1 MRKESR
7 FRPSQLISSTEDSPV
22 SWLAANNTNR
32 QGILSLFPSRPT
44 PIDFWGTPGS
54 GDGASWKIIHL
65 QNKLWGTDLFF
76 FFLPHGRAPFLLAQM
91 AWEMQ
96 AGAGL
101 IPFLM
106 RLHCI
111 CCLHSI
117 LHTSVLRLRRFTPSK
132 HYLSLKAPISSKAIA
147 PQNTKLSCLTELLI
161 VMKICT

>member
-32 QGILSLFPSRPT
+32 QGILSLFLSRPT
-44 PIDFWGTPGS
+44 PIDFWGTPG
-54 GDGASWKIIHL
+54 
-65 QNKLWGTDLFF
+65 GTEPAEKQLIYKTNCEEQIYFF
-76 FFLPHGRAPFLLAQM
+76 FFLPHGPAPFLLAQM

-117 LHTSVLRLRRFTPSK
+117 LHTSVLRLRCFTPSK